1 MQTRLFQM
9 TDLPAVQTFLHGQN
23 LPTAG
28 IVINRSGFLLVE
40 DSGKL
45 IGVTGLEVHG
55 HVGLLR
61 SVAVDPAYRSQG
73 IAAQLVEQAIQYA
86 QQFGLSDLYL
96 LTTTAEHYFPRFGFK
111 RIPRS
116 EAPAALQA
124 SAEFQGAC
132 PDSATLM
139 HLTLEETPMTQTA
152 LPNVQSTAHFLQTL
166 RDASAR
172 PLEFR
177 LHGEP
182 LVPAGY
188 HVTEVKAV
196 TIESMDCGGKANA
209 WRETVI
215 QLMDGSPAE
224 AQQGFMTTQKFLSIY
239 DRVVA
244 KVPVHAEAEVR
255 FEYGNVVTPA
265 MQFHVASVDVQPERV
280 VVDLRHPGVM
290 CKASGASSS
299 EGQCCGPAEPKEV
312 QPVAQKADSACCG
325 PTVSTTADKSASACC
340 TPAEPELIRLG

>member
-9 TDLPAVQTFLHGQN
+9 TDLPAVQAFLHAQN
-23 LPTAG
+23 LPIDG
-28 IVINRSGFLLVE
+28 IVSNRSGFLLVE
-40 DSGKL
+40 DHGRL
-45 IGVTGLEVHG
+45 IGIAGLEVHG
-55 HVGLLR
+55 DVGLLR
-61 SVAVDPAYRSQG
+61 SVAVDPAYRSRG
-73 IAAQLVEQAIQYA
+73 IAAGLVEQATQYA
-86 QQFGLSDLYL
+86 QQFHMTDLYL

-111 RIPRS
+111 SIPRS
-116 EAPAALQA
+116 AAPAALHV

-132 PDSATLM
+132 PDTAILM
-139 HLTLEETPMTQTA
+139 HLALEEKTMTQTA
-152 LPNVQSTAHFLQTL
+152 LPEVQQTAAFL
-166 RDASAR
+166 DAIRAVSPR

-177 LHGEP
+177 LYGET

-196 TIESMDCGGKANA
+196 SIESMDCGGKANT

-244 KVPVHAEAEVR
+244 RVPVHAEAEVR
-255 FEYGNVVTPA
+255 FEYGNVTAPA
-265 MQFHVASVDVQPERV
+265 MQFHVASVDVQPEQV

-299 EGQCCGPAEPKEV
+299 EGQCCGPA
-312 QPVAQKADSACCG
+312 QPAQILPTVQKAESACCG
-325 PTVSTTADKSASACC
+325 PTTRTTDKSESACC
-340 TPAEPELIRLG
+340 TPAEPELIQLG